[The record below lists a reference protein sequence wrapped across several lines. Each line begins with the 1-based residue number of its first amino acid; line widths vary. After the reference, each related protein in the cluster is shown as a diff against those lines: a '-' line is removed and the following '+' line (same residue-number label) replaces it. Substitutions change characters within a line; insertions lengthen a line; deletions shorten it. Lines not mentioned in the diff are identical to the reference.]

1 MQGRK
6 ELNPKMMYQV
16 HLDDLVPHDNFYRKL
31 NTTLDL
37 RFLYKA
43 TAPYYGYEG
52 QESIDPVVFFKICL
66 VGYLNNLNSDRK
78 LIDYCSN
85 CLDIRLFIRY
95 DIDEPLPWHSTISRT
110 RQLYGEE
117 VFLQLFRK
125 VLKMCIDKGMVR
137 GKRQAL
143 DSALIK
149 ANASLDS
156 LEEKPVLSDVEAEV
170 LDDVQAY
177 TRELNENSKPVMHP
191 ATDVTTPE
199 QITPSDKSNRTVT
212 PAKAKDVE
220 QHHEWKKEAY
230 KDQPHGSI
238 KDQYDEHGNLIRPKY
253 LSNHTHFSPTDP
265 DARIAVKPGKARQM
279 NYFAQ
284 VAVDQAH
291 HVITGAGADF
301 ADKRDSECLAH
312 IVTQTQNNLKEN
324 QMVFEQITADAGYS
338 SAEAL
343 HFCNQQ
349 NIDAY
354 IPNFGQYKPERDGF
368 IYNKELD
375 QYECVKDG
383 GNKAILPFKKIANDR
398 SNLKRIYRSD
408 NSKCKTCPLRSTCIG
423 KSDFK
428 KIEDTL
434 HKDLYD
440 NMHHKLKTRYAK
452 RLLKERSS
460 TVEPVLG
467 TLLNFLGMRRVNA
480 RGIKQANKHV
490 MMAALTYNL
499 KKYLRFISRKSVA
512 TLQALEQSDLNS
524 LKNCAPT
531 LFTLVLCIMV
541 HYRKQA
547 YRLYSPW

>member
-6 ELNPKMMYQV
+6 ELIPKMMYQV
-16 HLDDLVPHDNFYRKL
+16 HLDDLVPKDNFYRKL
-31 NTTLDL
+31 DAELNL

-43 TAPYYGYEG
+43 TAPYYGSEG

-78 LIDYCSN
+78 LIEYCGN

-95 DIDEPLPWHSTISRT
+95 DIDEPMPWQSTISRT
-110 RQLYGEE
+110 RQLYGEN
-117 VFLQLFRK
+117 VFLELFRRI
-125 VLKMCIDKGMVR
+125 LKMCIAKGMVR

-156 LEEKPVLSDVEAEV
+156 LEEKEV
-170 LDDVQAY
+170 LDDAEAY
-177 TRELNENSKPVMHP
+177 TRELNENSNPEM
-191 ATDVTTPE
+191 DVITPE
-199 QITPSDKSNRTVT
+199 CITPLDKSSRTVT
-212 PAKAKDVE
+212 AVKAKDVQ

-230 KDQPHGSI
+230 QDQPHGSV
-238 KDQYDEHGNLIRPKY
+238 KNQYDEHGNLIRPKY
-253 LSNHTHFSPTDP
+253 LSNHTHYSPTDP

-284 VAVDQAH
+284 VAVDQAN

-324 QMVFEQITADAGYS
+324 ELVLEQIIADTGYS

-343 HFCNQQ
+343 HFCNEN

-354 IPNFGQYKPERDGF
+354 IPNFGQYKPEREGF
-368 IYNKELD
+368 IFNKEKD

-398 SNLKRIYRSD
+398 TNLKRIYRSN

-440 NMHHKLKTRYAK
+440 KMHQKLKTRYAK

-480 RGIKQANKHV
+480 RGIKQANKHI
-490 MMAALTYNL
+490 MMAALSYNL
-499 KKYLRFISRKSVA
+499 KKYLRFICRKAHS
-512 TLQALEQSDLNS
+512 TIQALEQSNLNQM
-524 LKNCAPT
+524 KNRTQT
-531 LFTLVLCIMV
+531 LFSDLWCIII
-541 HYRKQA
+541 HYRNPA
-547 YRLYSPW
+547 FGLYRSL